1 MSGRNIRKWDEVHGM
16 AEPEPMRS
24 FLESTTDSYAILQLR
39 RDEDTAFELFA
50 SMRELDRLGLTPDID
65 HYEVVY
71 VDRLPAYENKNE
83 MLEGLY
89 VKFNVA
95 RPEDFTGHSLSV
107 SDIVAVKKNGQISC
121 HYVDSFGFR
130 ELQDFL
136 KPENYLKNAE
146 VGVEDDYNMIDGIVN
161 NGRKDE
167 PQERPSVLEKL
178 REEQAKAGPAAA
190 DPPELPER
198 GDDAAWK
205 LPGLLPGAD
214 V

>member
-50 SMRELDRLGLTPDID
+50 SMRELDRLGLTPDVD

-71 VDRLPAYENKNE
+71 VDQLPAYENKNE

-95 RPEDFTGHSLSV
+95 RPEDFIGHSLSV
-107 SDIVAVKKNGQISC
+107 SDIVAVKEND
-121 HYVDSFGFR
+121 YV
-130 ELQDFL
+130 
-136 KPENYLKNAE
+136 
-146 VGVEDDYNMIDGIVN
+146 
-161 NGRKDE
+161 RKE
-167 PQERPSVLEKL
+167 YQEM
-178 REEQAKAGPAAA
+178 G
-190 DPPELPER
+190 
-198 GDDAAWK
+198 
-205 LPGLLPGAD
+205 
-214 V
+214 

>member
-1 MSGRNIRKWDEVHGM
+1 MSGRNIRKWDEVHGA

-39 RDEDTAFELFA
+39 RDEDTEFELFA

-107 SDIVAVKKNGQISC
+107 SDIVAVKENGQISC

-130 ELQDFL
+130 ELQGFL
-136 KPENYLKNAE
+136 TPENYLKNAE

-167 PQERPSVLEKL
+167 SQERPSVLEKL
-178 REEQAKAGPAAA
+178 REEQAKAGPAAS

-198 GDDAAWK
+198 VSGRNRK
-205 LPGLLPGAD
+205 VLE
-214 V
+214 